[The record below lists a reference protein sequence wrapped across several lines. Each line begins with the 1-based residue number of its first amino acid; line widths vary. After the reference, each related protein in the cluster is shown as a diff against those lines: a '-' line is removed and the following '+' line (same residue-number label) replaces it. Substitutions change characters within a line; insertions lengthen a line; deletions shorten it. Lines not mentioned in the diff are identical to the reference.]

1 MFLGYPG
8 KNQGD
13 GAMLTKMARA
23 TFLLTLAV
31 MVVAW
36 ALSLGKSEAQ
46 APQNEQPAQVWD
58 IYS

>member
-1 MFLGYPG
+1 MF
-8 KNQGD
+8 K
-13 GAMLTKMARA
+13 KMARA
-23 TFLLTLAV
+23 TFLLMLTV

-46 APQNEQPAQVWD
+46 DPQNDQPAELWN

>member
-1 MFLGYPG
+1 
-8 KNQGD
+8 
-13 GAMLTKMARA
+13 MLSKMARG
-23 TFLLTLAV
+23 TFLLMLAV

-46 APQNEQPAQVWD
+46 DPQNDQPAEPWS

>member
-1 MFLGYPG
+1 
-8 KNQGD
+8 
-13 GAMLTKMARA
+13 MLKTMARA
-23 TFLLTLAV
+23 TFLLMLTV

-46 APQNEQPAQVWD
+46 DPQNDQPAAPWN